1 MEERY
6 STERLLSLRRVT
18 RAMADL
24 LRGQMKEYLSTL
36 APLFHPRVVL
46 SSYVEGPAYDVSRIG
61 EKAFKE
67 LQQLYHVIAKSRP
80 YNLPLDFRTPLE
92 VINPQLEMTP
102 VEYTYVAKSKNE
114 SKTVVV
120 TSPLKWALTY
130 AGFGPNR
137 LKALLTE
144 PKRTSDELQQ
154 LVLHYLMMN
163 TVVSKQTGLTRI
175 LDALRFPLITERF
188 QEFGDLPL
196 TFISSS
202 ISTIRLPDEIIT
214 ESTEISGMD
223 AVEEVVNIPDIAK
236 LGDPLK
242 ERLTELLKSHDAE
255 RLIGSEK

>member
-6 STERLLSLRRVT
+6 NTEQLLSLRRMT

-36 APLFHPRVVL
+36 APLFHPRVVF

-67 LQQLYHVIAKSRP
+67 LQELYQVIAQSRL
-80 YNLPLDFRTPLE
+80 YRLPLEFRTPLE

-102 VEYTYVAKSKNE
+102 VEYTHVVKGRDE
-114 SKTVVV
+114 SKTIVV

-130 AGFGPNR
+130 AGFGPAR
-137 LKALLTE
+137 LKTLMSE
-144 PKRTSDELQQ
+144 PRRTSDELQQ
-154 LVLHYLMMN
+154 FVLHYLMMH
-163 TVVSKQTGLTRI
+163 TVVSKQTGLARI
-175 LDALRFPLITERF
+175 LDALRFPIRTERSE
-188 QEFGDLPL
+188 EFGDLPL
-196 TFISSS
+196 TFIASS
-202 ISTIRLPDEIIT
+202 ISTIRLPDDVII

-223 AVEEVVNIPDIAK
+223 AVEEVVDTSDIAK

-242 ERLTELLKSHDAE
+242 ERLTELVQSSGVLGQK
-255 RLIGSEK
+255 

>member
-1 MEERY
+1 MDERY
-6 STERLLSLRRVT
+6 STEHLLSLRRVT

-67 LQQLYHVIAKSRP
+67 LQELYQVIAKSRQ
-80 YNLPLDFRTPLE
+80 YGLPVEFRAPLE

-102 VEYTYVAKSKNE
+102 VEYTYAAKSGNQ

-130 AGFGPNR
+130 AGFGPKR
-137 LKALLTE
+137 LKTLLAE

-154 LVLHYLMMN
+154 LVLHYLMMH
-163 TVVSKQTGLTRI
+163 TVVSKQLGVSRI
-175 LDALRFPLITERF
+175 LDALRFPLITERS

-202 ISTIRLPDEIIT
+202 ISTIRLPDDVIT

-242 ERLTELLKSHDAE
+242 ERLTDLLKTYDAE
-255 RLIGSEK
+255 RFMHAEK

>member
-1 MEERY
+1 MQERY
-6 STERLLSLRRVT
+6 NTEQLLSLRRVT

-67 LQQLYHVIAKSRP
+67 LQELYQVIAQSRQ
-80 YNLPLDFRTPLE
+80 YRLPLEFRTPLE

-102 VEYTYVAKSKNE
+102 VEYTHVVKGKDE

-130 AGFGPNR
+130 AGFGPTR
-137 LKALLTE
+137 LKTVMSE
-144 PKRTSDELQQ
+144 PRRTSDELQQ
-154 LVLHYLMMN
+154 FVLHYLMMH
-163 TVVSKQTGLTRI
+163 TVVSKQTGLASI
-175 LDALRFPLITERF
+175 LDALRFPLRTERSE
-188 QEFGDLPL
+188 EFGDLPL
-196 TFISSS
+196 TYIASS
-202 ISTIRLPDEIIT
+202 ISTIRLPDDVII

-242 ERLTELLKSHDAE
+242 ERLTELLQTSGVLGQK
-255 RLIGSEK
+255 